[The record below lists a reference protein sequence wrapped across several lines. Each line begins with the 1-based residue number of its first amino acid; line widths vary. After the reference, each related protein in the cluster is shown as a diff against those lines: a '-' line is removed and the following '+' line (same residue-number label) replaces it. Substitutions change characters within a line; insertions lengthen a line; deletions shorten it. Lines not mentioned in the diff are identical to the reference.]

1 MYISMCIKDF
11 KGFKK
16 GEFFDTYKQS
26 KYVFVRDAESNNENF
41 IQMYVNDHRK
51 YFRHADDGSISIP
64 KLIKKEKYR
73 FFRKV
78 KYTEEAE
85 GWYEFDLE
93 TKYLRRIQREIY
105 LPIYLIREEEF
116 ILQHADNLFSKEFM
130 LQHSDTIDYVLSSLE
145 EIAKMHTFTN
155 VDLDS
160 EITRAAEYFNEL
172 WLLYNSVDKSSQ
184 IEVTNLLGA
193 HHDHMNRILRVMKE
207 FNKN

>member
-1 MYISMCIKDF
+1 MYTSMCLRDFKDF
-11 KGFKK
+11 KTGKI
-16 GEFFDTYKQS
+16 FDTYEQS
-26 KYVFVRDAESNNENF
+26 NYVFVREEEGNDEKFVQLYST
-41 IQMYVNDHRK
+41 DHRK
-51 YFRHADDGSISIP
+51 YFRSVGRSIDIP
-64 KLIKKEKYR
+64 KLIKKERFR
-73 FFRKV
+73 FFRKIQ
-78 KYTEEAE
+78 YAEEE
-85 GWYEFDLE
+85 REWYGFDLE

-116 ILQHADNLFSKEFM
+116 ILQHADNLFSKEFI

-172 WLLYNSVDKSSQ
+172 WLLFNSVDKSAQ

-193 HHDHMNRILRVMKE
+193 HRDHMNRIIRVMKE
-207 FNKN
+207 FNRN